1 MRYILSPIIIFFLLL
16 IIFISIQTPNINP
29 MKSTPMIGD
38 YNFENV
44 RISFL
49 KNGKKEW
56 ELTASQST
64 VFNESTK
71 FYLVDVNGQYF
82 GDNQKSALIFSSPTG
97 AYFTDN
103 GTLKLVKTSSKLV
116 FNNQSY
122 FIRSDELELNSKNKM
137 LSAYGNLNINSD
149 NLILTAQKM
158 IGNLEENKI
167 YFSYDIQGSLF
178 TNTTN

>member
-1 MRYILSPIIIFFLLL
+1 MIIFV
-16 IIFISIQTPNINP
+16 SIQTPDLKNNKNKP
-29 MKSTPMIGD
+29 LAGD

-44 RISFL
+44 TISFL

-64 VFNESTK
+64 VFNDSTK
-71 FYLVDVNGQYF
+71 FYLENINGRYF
-82 GDNQKSALIFSSPTG
+82 GSKDNMALAFSSPTG

-103 GTLKLVKTSSKLV
+103 GVLKLVKTSSKLV
-116 FNNQSY
+116 FDERTY
-122 FIRSDELELNSKNKM
+122 FIRSDELELNAEQKI

-158 IGNLEENKI
+158 IGNLNENKI
-167 YFSYDIQGSLF
+167 YFSYDIQGSIF
-178 TNTTN
+178 TSSPN